1 MKFTK
6 AVRQKARLRL
16 ALTGPSGS
24 GKTYSALLMAQG
36 IGGRIAVIDT
46 ERSSASLYAHLC
58 EFDALNLSPPYTP
71 ERFIEAISAAEE
83 AGYDTVIIDSITH
96 EWSGI
101 GGCLELSDSIAK
113 SKYKGN
119 SWSAWN
125 DITPRHRAF
134 LDRIMQS
141 PLHVIATM
149 RSKTETAQVEENG
162 RKKVAKLGM
171 KSEQR
176 DGTEYEF
183 TVVLDLVHDGH
194 YAAASKDRTGLFS
207 GDPKPITVST
217 GKTIVDWLNSG
228 ADLAPEPPK
237 PEADAGKITPA
248 AGAMGRVAPDRMD
261 VIDDYA
267 TRLQDACK
275 RNDESSAAELVAEIQ
290 DADEKV
296 AVWSLLDSAERSFIK
311 RAVAALQPKQEAA

>member
-24 GKTYSALLMAQG
+24 GKTYSALLMAKG
-36 IGGRIAVIDT
+36 LGGRIAVIDT
-46 ERSSASLYAHLC
+46 ERSSASLYSHLTD
-58 EFDALNLSPPYTP
+58 FDALDLAPPYTP
-71 ERFIEAISAAEE
+71 ERFIEALKAAEE
-83 AGYDTVIIDSITH
+83 GGYDTVIIDSITH

-101 GGCLELSDSIAK
+101 GGCLELSDSIAR

-125 DITPRHRAF
+125 DVTPRHRAF
-134 LDRIMQS
+134 LDAIMQS

-149 RSKTETAQVEENG
+149 RSKTETTQVEENG

-183 TVVLDLVHDGH
+183 TIVLDLVHDGH
-194 YAAASKDRTGLFS
+194 YATASKDRTGLFA
-207 GDPKPITVST
+207 GDPQPITQAT
-217 GKTIVDWLNSG
+217 GRTLIEWLDSG
-228 ADLAPEPPK
+228 ADLK
-237 PEADAGKITPA
+237 PEAPKPDPDAGKITPA
-248 AGAMGRVAPDRMD
+248 AGAAGRVAADRLDM
-261 VIDDYA
+261 IDDYA
-267 TRLQDACK
+267 TRLQEAVARD
-275 RNDESSAAELVAEIQ
+275 DELSVAELISEVT

-296 AVWSLLDSAERSFIK
+296 ALWSLLGSAERSYIK
-311 RAVAALQPKQEAA
+311 RAVEARKEAA